1 MRLPWSRRVNSSNQ
15 SLFDVRTDERNSR
28 IEIRF
33 IGESEISARAKI
45 YFGQLDNARDSS
57 FQSIFNST
65 PILYTYICS
74 HWDYSNLLRKTHTIF
89 DWPTL
94 SPFRRFVFWR
104 EKGIQEA
111 GGLGKSDTNK
121 KEGGGKKWKVEK
133 RGGGNDCFTM
143 TDTCSRARLITTSLN
158 SYAFYE
164 FPAFFCPDIRTR
176 VFNPHAWITRTCAN
190 GTKTN
195 RLAIDESNALH

>member
-33 IGESEISARAKI
+33 IGKSEISARAKI

-74 HWDYSNLLRKTHTIF
+74 HWDIRTCYEKRTRFSIDRRYPPFDVSFFGGRKEFKRRGDLAKAIRIKKRGKGKNEKWKREGEATIVSP
-89 DWPTL
+89 WPT
-94 SPFRRFVFWR
+94 
-104 EKGIQEA
+104 
-111 GGLGKSDTNK
+111 
-121 KEGGGKKWKVEK
+121 
-133 RGGGNDCFTM
+133 
-143 TDTCSRARLITTSLN
+143 
-158 SYAFYE
+158 
-164 FPAFFCPDIRTR
+164 R
-176 VFNPHAWITRTCAN
+176 VPE
-190 GTKTN
+190 
-195 RLAIDESNALH
+195 LD

>member
-1 MRLPWSRRVNSSNQ
+1 MRLPWSLRVNSSNQ

-74 HWDYSNLLRKTHTIF
+74 HWDIRTCY
-89 DWPTL
+89 
-94 SPFRRFVFWR
+94 
-104 EKGIQEA
+104 
-111 GGLGKSDTNK
+111 
-121 KEGGGKKWKVEK
+121 EK
-133 RGGGNDCFTM
+133 RTRFSIDRRYPPFDVSFFGGRKEFKRRGDLAKAIRIKKRGKEKM
-143 TDTCSRARLITTSLN
+143 KSGKERGRQRLFHHDRHVFPSSTNYDLFEFVRVLRVSSIFLPRYSYTRFQSTRLN
-158 SYAFYE
+158 YAHVRQRNQ
-164 FPAFFCPDIRTR
+164 D
-176 VFNPHAWITRTCAN
+176 
-190 GTKTN
+190 K
-195 RLAIDESNALH
+195 